1 LNEGNFGSHF
11 FVGLEESVAQPES
24 AAENPADEIE
34 TRMVTIRAEYV
45 IDDTVEFD
53 SGSVIDA
60 VVELV
65 DEMIDEDQFAEV
77 VDQDSGVF
85 AVGIELIFCR
95 SEEYSGDESEPGFYD
110 LEVET
115 STVTISFA
123 ESAED

>member
-1 LNEGNFGSHF
+1 M
-11 FVGLEESVAQPES
+11 AQPES